1 MLNYFLNILDENKY
15 AFGAFWNAHIQKD
28 VSKICS
34 IVCLTHRVF
43 PSFISS
49 FFQTE
54 NYLLAI
60 IYLYS
65 IFPFIQLFLL
75 MWFILV
81 DVCIILWET
90 SRLLF
95 PKGNFFH
102 IIYKLRQIKTTAHTV
117 CLRHSV
123 LLGHS
128 THNVI

>member
-1 MLNYFLNILDENKY
+1 MLNFFLNILDENKY

-90 SRLLF
+90 SRLLLS
-95 PKGNFFH
+95 PKAISFTLFTSSGRSKQQL
-102 IIYKLRQIKTTAHTV
+102 I

-128 THNVI
+128 TDNVI